1 MNNSQLQNKTTV
13 ISTMSSGLRDDAW
26 HWRDTDVSL
35 FSSEKLHSILRMSEV
50 ARNQEDL
57 AALQKVREELEK
69 RAVEFGRKK

>member
-1 MNNSQLQNKTTV
+1 MNNSQLQNKTAV

-26 HWRDTDVSL
+26 HWRDSDVSL

-50 ARNQEDL
+50 ARDQKDL

-69 RAVEFGRKK
+69 RASEFGKRK